1 MKKFIVS
8 KNGQV
13 THSAIFDGL
22 EAGNAWF
29 DAHEG
34 MESFGKPA
42 YVRIDRV
49 VIQEAVFED
58 REQMIQAAVF
68 DENDQEIE
76 PAIYET
82 VRECI
87 EPEVIDLQ
95 EINVPAEY
103 ELEIVDISDQLAQEQ
118 VNNAARAYLA
128 STDWYVVRFL
138 ESGIAVPSEVTAQ
151 RAAARA
157 SVND

>member
-1 MKKFIVS
+1 MFAS
-8 KNGQV
+8 EE
-13 THSAIFDGL
+13 L
-22 EAGNAWF
+22 GNAWVSE
-29 DAHEG
+29 HEA

-95 EINVPAEY
+95 EVNVPAEY

-118 VNNAARAYLA
+118 VNNAARSYLA

-138 ESGIAVPSEVTAQ
+138 ETGIAVPSEVTAQ

>member
-1 MKKFIVS
+1 MKRFSILRD
-8 KNGQV
+8 GQV
-13 THSAIFDGL
+13 THSAKFASEELGNSWVSEH
-22 EAGNAWF
+22 EA
-29 DAHEG
+29 

-42 YVRIDRV
+42 HVRIDRV

-95 EINVPAEY
+95 EVNVPAEY

-118 VNNAARAYLA
+118 INNAARAYLA
-128 STDWYVVRFL
+128 STDWYVVRFI
-138 ESGIAVPSEVTAQ
+138 ETGIAVPSEVTAQ

>member
-1 MKKFIVS
+1 MKQFSILR
-8 KNGQV
+8 NGQV
-13 THSAIFDGL
+13 AHSARFASEEL
-22 EAGNAWF
+22 GNAWVSQ
-29 DAHEG
+29 HEA

-42 YVRIDRV
+42 HVRIDRV

-95 EINVPAEY
+95 EVNVPAEY
-103 ELEIVDISDQLAQEQ
+103 ELEIADISDQLAQEQ
-118 VNNAARAYLA
+118 VNNSARSYLA
-128 STDWYVVRFL
+128 STDWYVIRFL
-138 ESGIAVPSEVTAQ
+138 ETGIAVPAEVTSQ